1 MIGTVLNERY
11 RIDAELGQGG
21 MGVVYRARDTLLDR
35 DVAVKVLS
43 DSRLGTEGRAR
54 LLHEARA
61 SAKLNHPNIVAVYD
75 AGEYSPSEGSGQPQ
89 PFIVLELAEGESLYS
104 RRPQDLDETLSVAGQ
119 LGAALDHAHS
129 HGIVHR
135 DLKPENVLVTADGE
149 AKLMDFG
156 LARPVASR
164 ISSEGTIA
172 GTVFYL
178 APEQALGGEVDGRA
192 DLYAL
197 GVMLYELTTGHLP
210 FTADDPV
217 AVISQ
222 HLHAPVVPPRAHDE
236 GIPSALDALIVGLM
250 SKQPEDRPAS
260 AREVLHALERLD
272 QPEAEVAVLG
282 ELSLLDRIV
291 RGRLVGRTRELDEAT
306 AYWGRAA
313 SGEGHVLLISGEPGI
328 GKTRLARELAT
339 RVEVSGGRVLVGECY
354 AEGGAP
360 YAPVAQIIQAALNL
374 SDLTGLPPLVL
385 ADLVTLAPGLRSRF
399 PDVPPNP
406 QLDPESEQQ
415 RLFESV
421 VEFCNTLTESA
432 PLMMLLDDAHW
443 ADSGTLFLLRHL
455 ARRLRHRRV
464 LIVATYREVELDEA
478 RPFHQVLLDLNR
490 ERLGVRLKLSRLS
503 REQTHDMLAAMFAEE
518 ITPDFLEG
526 IYRETEGNPFFI
538 EEVCKALIEGAK
550 LYFED
555 GRWHRPSIEEM
566 EIPQSVR
573 IAIQSR
579 VGKLP
584 EAALQTLQLA
594 AVFGREFEYDVL
606 AMASDLDEE
615 TLITALESAES
626 AQLIGEMG
634 EARDVSFAFAHAL
647 IPTTLYEAVS
657 TLRRRG
663 LHRRAA
669 EAIEALRPG
678 DFEALAHHCN
688 LGGDRG
694 KAIRY
699 NHQAAQRAEA
709 VFAYDVAV
717 QHLVAALDLIDA
729 GEQEETR
736 LALLEDL
743 ADVHRR
749 LGENTEAIPIYQEAL
764 NTLNGL
770 GDVDHMVPVRLHRK
784 VIDAVVN
791 MAWFADR
798 QRFEATSQVSRESG
812 LKLAEGEPPHL
823 EIVHFL
829 STLSREAWLVRVPAD
844 WDAAERYAQ
853 AGVDMAENLDD
864 PANLSAA
871 LGALASVYGGR
882 GRFRERVQVALR
894 RLELSRD
901 PRFGDVY
908 ERVNALL
915 DTGKALV
922 HVGEYTRAM
931 DYLVEAESLASQIQA
946 VKQQVHALRY
956 QAQCWYRLDR
966 WGEVLETEEKRRGL
980 EERYANFLERSGPVC
995 FHIALSAGVHAL
1007 HGDTEEAFA
1016 LRDESQTI
1024 MTAIDGPPEKW
1035 GRNNRY

>member
-1 MIGTVLNERY
+1 
-11 RIDAELGQGG
+11 
-21 MGVVYRARDTLLDR
+21 
-35 DVAVKVLS
+35 
-43 DSRLGTEGRAR
+43 
-54 LLHEARA
+54 
-61 SAKLNHPNIVAVYD
+61 
-75 AGEYSPSEGSGQPQ
+75 
-89 PFIVLELAEGESLYS
+89 
-104 RRPQDLDETLSVAGQ
+104 
-119 LGAALDHAHS
+119 
-129 HGIVHR
+129 
-135 DLKPENVLVTADGE
+135 
-149 AKLMDFG
+149 
-156 LARPVASR
+156 VASR
-164 ISSEGTIA
+164 LTSEGTIV

-178 APEQALGGEVDGRA
+178 APELALGQDFDGRA

-210 FTADDPV
+210 FSADDPV

-222 HLHAPVVPPRAHDE
+222 HLHAPVVPPRAHNE
-236 GIPSALDALIVGLM
+236 EIPPALDALIVGLM

-260 AREVLHALERLD
+260 ARAVLHAMERLD

-360 YAPVAQIIQAALNL
+360 YAPVAQIIQAALPR
-374 SDLTGLPPLVL
+374 SATEEDTAQDLTGLPPLVL
-385 ADLVTLAPGLRSRF
+385 ADLVTLAPGLRPRF

-538 EEVCKALIEGAK
+538 EEVCKALIEGGK

-555 GRWHRPSIEEM
+555 GRWHRPSIEDM

-606 AMASDLDEE
+606 ATASDLDEE

-647 IPTTLYEAVS
+647 IPTTLYEGVS

-678 DFEALAHHCN
+678 DFEALAHHCTV
-688 LGGDRG
+688 GGERG
-694 KAIRY
+694 KAIHY

-709 VFAYDVAV
+709 VFAYDVAI

-736 LALLEDL
+736 LALLEEL
-743 ADVHRR
+743 ADVHRW
-749 LGENTEAIPIYQEAL
+749 LGENIEAIPIYQEAID
-764 NTLNGL
+764 GWHISA
-770 GDVDHMVPVRLHRK
+770 DADKMVTVRLHRK

-812 LKLAEGEPPHL
+812 LKLAEGEPPHV

-829 STLSREAWLVRVPAD
+829 STLSREAWLVPVPAD
-844 WDAAERYAQ
+844 WDAAERYAR
-853 AGVDMAENLDD
+853 AAVDMAKDLDD
-864 PANLSAA
+864 PPNLSAA

-882 GRFRERVQVALR
+882 GRFHERVQVALR
-894 RLELSRD
+894 RLELSSD

-908 ERVNALL
+908 ERTNTLL
-915 DTGKALV
+915 ETGKALV
-922 HVGEYTRAM
+922 HIGEYTQAM

-1007 HGDTEEAFA
+1007 HGDTEEALA

-1024 MTAIDGPPEKW
+1024 MTATDGPPEKW